1 MAMIRCDVVDHVGW
15 PGVSAIKATLDL
27 VHPPFKLILRSIM
40 SDARLR
46 RVNKEIAGAPDSHFL
61 LYVLSDLLCSPDCK
75 NDKSSKINID
85 LIDNSPFHL
94 RGSFDGPQ
102 DTPYEGGH
110 FAIVR
115 LPHHLPIPL
124 LGTPAYE

>member
-1 MAMIRCDVVDHVGW
+1 
-15 PGVSAIKATLDL
+15 
-27 VHPPFKLILRSIM
+27 M

-46 RVNKEIAGAPDSHFL
+46 RVNKEIAGASDGHSFVGSFL
-61 LYVLSDLLCSPDCK
+61 SALDCK

-102 DTPYEGGH
+102 DTPYSGGH
-110 FAIVR
+110 FEVVR
-115 LPHHLPIPL
+115 LLPHRPLRPLCHTLPHIYTTHRILSSPIHIL
-124 LGTPAYE
+124 SNPSR